1 MRFGTLRSER
11 VEGGER
17 GIMREE
23 DGERHEWKSGEEIK
37 SEGEREREKRKR
49 EDEKR
54 RREREERRIKDRQMK
69 GMMEREG
76 TKSGEKVSERW
87 RETK

>member
-37 SEGEREREKRKR
+37 SERERERE
-49 EDEKR
+49 EK
-54 RREREERRIKDRQMK
+54 
-69 GMMEREG
+69 EG
-76 TKSGEKVSERW
+76 G
-87 RETK
+87 